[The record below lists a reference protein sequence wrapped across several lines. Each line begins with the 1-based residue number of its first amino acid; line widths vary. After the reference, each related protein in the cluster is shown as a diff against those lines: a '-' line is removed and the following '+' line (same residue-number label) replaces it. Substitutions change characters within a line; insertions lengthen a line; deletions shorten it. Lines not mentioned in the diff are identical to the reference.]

1 MEKDIDQNHD
11 GVFANPTFMRMVH
24 GERSTQSLC
33 RKRRDPLASE
43 RQETPCQINRG
54 SLGESEVR
62 NVHV

>member
-11 GVFANPTFMRMVH
+11 NAFANPTFMRMVH

-33 RKRRDPLASE
+33 RKRRDPLTSE

-54 SLGESEVR
+54 SFGGSGMK